1 MICYNCGATLTHND
15 FCTNCGADVARYK
28 KIVST
33 ANLLYNMGLDKARVR
48 DLSGATETL
57 RQCLKL
63 DKSNVDARN
72 LLGLVYFEIGE
83 YVLALNEWVISKNL
97 RPTKNIADDYISLL
111 QDNPAKLDTYS
122 QAVKK
127 YNQALSYCYQGS
139 LDLAVI
145 QLKKVLSLNPKY
157 VQAHQLLALLYINDE
172 QWQDAKKELN
182 RCQKIDVGNTITLR
196 YLNETRN
203 ILDMDEEDASY
214 PTGGL
219 EIKGRKGVLDSAK
232 KNREVISDTSY
243 APIARKENK
252 TITTVV
258 NVAIGILIGIAV
270 AYLLILPARIT
281 AAREGVDES
290 LKAAGEQLDA
300 KTAQIN
306 SLEQEL
312 NSSKN
317 QNEKLKEELE
327 IYTGESGKLSAVD
340 SLLGAVNSYLENPDD
355 MKAVADYLD
364 QIDQDTLAGAGESF
378 GTVYKLMM
386 SKVGVDVGSTY
397 YDSGMKAYQSE
408 MYEDAIKDLTKA
420 YTYDNSNGDA
430 LYNLGNAYRKS
441 GDIVNA
447 IETYNKVIEEFP
459 DTEMA
464 TRSQQYVN
472 ELNVD

>member
-48 DLSGATETL
+48 DLSGAAETL

-172 QWQDAKKELN
+172 QWEDAKRELN

-203 ILDMDEEDASY
+203 ILDMDDDDGSY
-214 PTGGL
+214 GGGL
-219 EIKGRKGVLDSAK
+219 DIKSRKSGNSGVIKS
-232 KNREVISDTSY
+232 RDTSDSY
-243 APIARKENK
+243 SAPVIRKENRTVA
-252 TITTVV
+252 TII
-258 NVAIGILIGIAV
+258 NVAIGILIGVAV
-270 AYLLILPARIT
+270 AYLLILPARIS

-300 KTAQIN
+300 KTAEIN
-306 SLEQEL
+306 SLEQNL
-312 NSSKN
+312 KSVNG
-317 QNEKLKEELE
+317 QVDKLKEELDM
-327 IYTGESGKLSAVD
+327 YTGESGRMSAVEN
-340 SLLGAVNSYLENPDD
+340 LLGAVNSYLENPED
-355 MKAVADYLD
+355 MKAVAEYLD
-364 QIDQDTLAGAGESF
+364 QIDEDTLSEASESF

-386 SKVGVDVGSTY
+386 SKVGVDVGAEY
-397 YDSGMKAYQSE
+397 YDSGMKSYQAE

-420 YTYDNSNGDA
+420 YSYDNSNGDA

-441 GDIVNA
+441 GDNVNA
-447 IETYNKVIEEFP
+447 IDTYNKVIEEFP